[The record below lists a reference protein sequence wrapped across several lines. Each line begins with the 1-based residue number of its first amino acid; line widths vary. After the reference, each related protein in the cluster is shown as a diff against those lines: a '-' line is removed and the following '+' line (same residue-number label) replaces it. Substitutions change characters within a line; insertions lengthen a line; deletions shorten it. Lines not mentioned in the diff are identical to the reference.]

1 MVEEIRKNG
10 LTFKD
15 AKNMVD
21 ISIRDVKD
29 GFVATGY
36 YLWVIREGRLWEE
49 NGYNSFQEFLHCQ
62 YQKDK
67 SWASRCIGLYEQFGK
82 KIEFGEVPVLAAPYR
97 DYSVSQL
104 IEMVS
109 MTDEQRE
116 LVTPEMKVREIREMK
131 PKREKKETVPEEE
144 VSAEAAGGEPEE
156 QLPGQMELIDYGE
169 DGCDVATGDG
179 QEAAQEPPK
188 EAEMIRIASEPKKG
202 QEAAQEALE
211 GAREPDEEEAT
222 GGRLYEKEITG
233 KCAYREGFSCT
244 LTRGQQKTVGGNGN
258 CHVGCCWECES
269 RKECNLECISSAS
282 REEDVVVVEE
292 PISAHGTPRKVYP
305 EGSLITTVGCESEP
319 GGFKGGY
326 NCISCARECEIRQK
340 DRYCVKSPMGNP
352 FPCEMMESVEV
363 LRDAMGDRCRF
374 VNIDLAYHRLGDGE
388 PVPCCK
394 DCGEQCIFQCIRA
407 EETVVVS
414 PEPVQVPDPAQEES
428 GHLDGIST
436 HMEIKDYDRGSLMQM
451 ISNAEYQMKIMGD
464 YWKENMSGEYI
475 KKAMEIQAYRRL
487 LAEHDVS
494 EATEPGLVEN
504 PDPDQPE
511 LPVLKNNDQ
520 RKEWLKNYKSWG
532 LWYRDGHIDVNY
544 YKFDFDNGSRLV
556 VAEYLQRENDW
567 SSDKYDRVYYHLVEK
582 GKKKYESEKVYDDK
596 YQDSSTSETE
606 LVEYLKRIQKKGKE

>member
-1 MVEEIRKNG
+1 MVEEIRKSG
-10 LTFKD
+10 LTFQE
-15 AKNMVD
+15 ARILVD
-21 ISIRDVKD
+21 KSIRDVKD

-36 YLWVIREGRLWEE
+36 YLWIIREERLWEE
-49 NGYNSFQEFLHCQ
+49 DGYNSFQKFLHCQ

-82 KIEFGEVPVLAAPYR
+82 QIEFGQLPVLAAPYR

-109 MTDEQRE
+109 MTEEQRE
-116 LVTPEMKVREIREMK
+116 QVTPEMKVREIRELK
-131 PKREKKETVPEEE
+131 PKREKKEAASEGKVPE
-144 VSAEAAGGEPEE
+144 EAAGGEPEE
-156 QLPGQMELIDYGE
+156 QLPGQMELIDYG
-169 DGCDVATGDG
+169 DGCDVATG
-179 QEAAQEPPK
+179 
-188 EAEMIRIASEPKKG
+188 
-202 QEAAQEALE
+202 
-211 GAREPDEEEAT
+211 
-222 GGRLYEKEITG
+222 GRLDGKEITG
-233 KCAYREGFSCT
+233 KCAYREGFFCS
-244 LTRGQQKTVGGNGN
+244 LTREQQKTVGGNEN
-258 CHVGCCWECES
+258 CHVGCCWGCES

-282 REEDVVVVEE
+282 REEEAVVVTEAL
-292 PISAHGTPRKVYP
+292 SAHGTPRKVYP
-305 EGSLITTVGCESEP
+305 EGSLIITAGCESEL

-340 DRYCVKSPMGNP
+340 DRYCVKAPMGNP

-363 LRDAMGDRCRF
+363 LRDAMGDRCQF
-374 VNIDLAYHRLGDGE
+374 INLDLAYHSLGDGE

-532 LWYRDGHIDVNY
+532 VWYWDGHIDVNY

-582 GKKKYESEKVYDDK
+582 GKKKYKSEKVYDDK
-596 YQDSSTSETE
+596 YQDSPTSETE
-606 LVEYLKRIQKKGKE
+606 LVEYLKNIQKKGKG